1 MEHIYET
8 QEKAILE
15 HLQKGRSITPLDAL
29 KEFNCLRL
37 SDRIFRL
44 RRKGY
49 PIATNMVENGNK
61 RYASY
66 KLEQES

>member
-1 MEHIYET
+1 MEGIYKS

-15 HLQKGRSITPLDAL
+15 HLRKGSAITPLDAL
-29 KEFNCLRL
+29 REFNCLRL

-44 RRKGY
+44 RRKGH
-49 PIATNMVENGNK
+49 PISTQLIRQGRK
-61 RYASY
+61 QYASY

>member
-1 MEHIYET
+1 METYET

-15 HLQKGRSITPLDAL
+15 HLKKGRSITPLDAL
-29 KEFNCLRL
+29 REFNCLRL

-49 PIATNMVENGNK
+49 PIATNMVENGKK